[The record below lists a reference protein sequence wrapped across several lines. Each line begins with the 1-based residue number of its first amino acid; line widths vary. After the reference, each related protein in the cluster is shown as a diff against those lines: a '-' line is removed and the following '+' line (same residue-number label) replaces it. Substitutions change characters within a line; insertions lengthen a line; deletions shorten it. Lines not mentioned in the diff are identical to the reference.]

1 MKRTFLTAAFAAL
14 ALGAAQ
20 AATADWTV
28 LQNNTLGGTTNT
40 VSVGLVFT
48 LGETMPTSGTIL
60 ALTSPNS
67 GRAPSLQVTDGG
79 VVKLALNGAVGPWGN
94 GTGTMPEVKLVA
106 GQENVVGIVVHKGV
120 TVDGGSRQ
128 LAIDFFVN
136 GTLVGSAT
144 TKAYYSDDGT
154 NDSYTTVS
162 VTGIDDYTLYTM
174 AGAATAEDIAALPEP
189 TALALLALGVAGV
202 ALRRR
207 VA

>member
-14 ALGAAQ
+14 LLGAAQ

-60 ALTSPNS
+60 ALTSSNS

>member
-1 MKRTFLTAAFAAL
+1 MKRTLLTAAFAAL

-60 ALTSPNS
+60 ALTSSNS